1 MLRTFL
7 TWACVLIM
15 ASLLAACCG
24 SVGCEC
30 NDRYADAVGLRFS
43 ADTLPGSSLRGFK
56 AADIRTVYLVRVPN
70 DTAQRPKAD
79 TVAFTSTRAQQLRD
93 TLVINNLTPF
103 TRSGNRNL
111 NEYRYEVYLAP
122 ARSGPVRFRYR
133 IDRVALQTSL
143 RADGC
148 CTCYQ
153 NTNKLVYVNGS
164 PTPLNLTD
172 PAGNNQLVPLVVVRP

>member
-1 MLRTFL
+1 MLRTLL
-7 TWACVLIM
+7 TWFCILMTAALV
-15 ASLLAACCG
+15 AACCG

-30 NDRYADAVGLRFS
+30 NDRYADAVKLQFS
-43 ADTLPGSSLRGFK
+43 ADTAGSGKGFR
-56 AADIRTVYLVRVPN
+56 ARDIRNVFLVRVPK

-79 TVAFTSTRAQQLRD
+79 TVAFSGPRAQQLRD

-122 ARSGPVRFRYR
+122 TRRGTKLFSYK
-133 IDRVALQTSL
+133 IDSVALNTRLQG
-143 RADGC
+143 DGC

-153 NTNKLVYVNGS
+153 NTNKLVYVNGNS
-164 PTPLNLTD
+164 GPLNLTD
-172 PAGNNQLVPLVVVRP
+172 PSGENRLVPLVLIKP